1 VLPESRT
8 TQRVR
13 SQRQIQCSQQK
24 LAGCRTKPA
33 GEIHTAAHDGPRPL
47 PTSAFVPVPAR
58 RRTEGRARAR
68 SDTVHGGAAVRTG
81 WCCRARATSLRRA
94 MRRRST
100 SIQSRYR
107 GTCLHYPILSVSVYR
122 VADHRILIDWKC
134 WGQDVPVAVG
144 RDGTNIRTI
153 SAQLCQMSP
162 LIGCL
167 IASGYLLHS
176 RVFRE
181 CFRRLHKLHCGAA
194 SQKKLEFVEHLFKCS
209 HNSTFLLE
217 QSAWSRNHLAKN
229 IEQS

>member
-81 WCCRARATSLRRA
+81 WCCRARAASLRRA

-107 GTCLHYPILSVSVYR
+107 GTCLHYPILSVSVW
-122 VADHRILIDWKC
+122 VADHRSTKTVSYRKEANTRPIPGFELRKSKRSRTQSLRSPTTRTQKQSRRIALLAAPRGC
-134 WGQDVPVAVG
+134 SLPYVAGELHPLRG
-144 RDGTNIRTI
+144 RRAPSPARCGGRRSAAVAAAARTTRRPT
-153 SAQLCQMSP
+153 SP
-162 LIGCL
+162 PPG
-167 IASGYLLHS
+167 ASP
-176 RVFRE
+176 
-181 CFRRLHKLHCGAA
+181 
-194 SQKKLEFVEHLFKCS
+194 
-209 HNSTFLLE
+209 T
-217 QSAWSRNHLAKN
+217 
-229 IEQS
+229 

>member
-81 WCCRARATSLRRA
+81 WCCRARAASLRRA

-107 GTCLHYPILSVSVYR
+107 GTCLHYPILSVSVW
-122 VADHRILIDWKC
+122 VADHRSTSPTVRR
-134 WGQDVPVAVG
+134 QT
-144 RDGTNIRTI
+144 RDLFQVLSYGKAKGHAPKVFVLQQRVRK
-153 SAQLCQMSP
+153 
-162 LIGCL
+162 
-167 IASGYLLHS
+167 S
-176 RVFRE
+176 RA
-181 CFRRLHKLHCGAA
+181 AA
-194 SQKKLEFVEHLFKCS
+194 SLC
-209 HNSTFLLE
+209 
-217 QSAWSRNHLAKN
+217 
-229 IEQS
+229 